1 MHRHPTAV
9 GLRLA
14 LLGWLLLSASHA
26 AAAEKASEGKARI
39 RILATGGTIA
49 GAQTRQEDSAY
60 KAGALDVEQ
69 LIAAVPSL
77 KQLASLGGEQVANI
91 GSQDMNDAVWLKL
104 ARRINALLATPDVD
118 GIVVTHGTDTMEE
131 TAYFLNLVIRSD
143 KPVVLVGA
151 MRPAT
156 ALGADGPANLYNA
169 VAVATHPGARG
180 RGVLVVM
187 NDEVHAARNVI
198 KTNTTNVKSFES
210 PNRGAAGLV
219 HTGKVTWFE
228 PVDTKHTHRSEL
240 SLEKVEK
247 LPRVDILYAHA
258 NMSADLLEAAVKSG
272 ARGLVIAGVGNGNMS
287 QQALE
292 VLARAVK
299 QGVAVVRSTRLMSG
313 LVLRNSEVDDD
324 KLGFVAS
331 GELNPAKSRVLLQLA
346 LTRTKDPAQLQ
357 RYFQEY

>member
-1 MHRHPTAV
+1 MHSHCTAMGNRFV
-9 GLRLA
+9 
-14 LLGWLLLSASHA
+14 LLGCLLLSASHA
-26 AAAEKASEGKARI
+26 AAAEKAGEGKARI

-49 GAQTRQEDSAY
+49 GAQTRPQDYAY

-69 LIAAVPSL
+69 LIAAVPDL
-77 KQLASLGGEQVANI
+77 KQLASLDGEQVARI

-104 ARRINALLATPDVD
+104 ARRINALLATPEVD

-131 TAYFLNLVIRSD
+131 TAYFLNLVVRSD

-169 VAVATHPGARG
+169 VAVAAHPGTRG
-180 RGVLVVM
+180 RGVLVVI
-187 NDEVHAARNVI
+187 NDAIHAARNVT
-198 KTNTTNVKSFES
+198 KTNTTNVQTFES

-228 PVDTKHTHRSEL
+228 PMDKKHTHRSEF

-258 NMSADLLEAAVKSG
+258 NMSADLLEAAVKNG
-272 ARGLVIAGVGNGNMS
+272 ARGLVIAGVGDGNMN
-287 QQALE
+287 QQALD

-299 QGVAVVRSTRLMSG
+299 QGVAVVRSSRLVSG
-313 LVLRNSEVDDD
+313 LVLRNNEVDDD

-357 RYFQEY
+357 QLFQEY